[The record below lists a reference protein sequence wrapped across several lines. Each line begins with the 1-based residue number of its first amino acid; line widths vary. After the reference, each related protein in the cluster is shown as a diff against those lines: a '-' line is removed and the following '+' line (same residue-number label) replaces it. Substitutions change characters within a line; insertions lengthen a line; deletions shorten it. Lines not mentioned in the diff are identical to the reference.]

1 MRKMARHKSSY
12 VTSSVLPMAEDRE
25 IVAVRTWPDVEEAIE
40 QLIRSRRSE
49 NTREAYRSDW
59 RKWLAYAIASGAD
72 LKSPGL
78 AATTAFRDEL
88 VKQEY
93 APASVARI
101 LSSLSF
107 FYSALRDAGLLRT
120 NPFAKTWLPRPEV
133 SDLHKTPAV
142 EDAAVARLESALEED
157 DTWRG
162 LRDVAI
168 VRLLFDTGLRRSS
181 LAVLRRDQLRRHG
194 DDLIAFVTVKGGKEK
209 SVKIPD
215 GAREALDAW
224 LAIAPASPYVFPM
237 GRDPSRHL
245 ALATFNKILTAR
257 SRLAGLDEAVTP
269 HRFRA
274 AFITTAYD
282 ARVYERDIQAA
293 AHHSNAATT
302 RGYDRGQR
310 GDGVF
315 DRVAEFRDQK
325 KHTTAAK
332 KKKGPA

>member
-1 MRKMARHKSSY
+1 
-12 VTSSVLPMAEDRE
+12 MAETSE
-25 IVAVRTWPDVEEAIE
+25 IVVVRSWPDVEAPIE
-40 QLIRSRRSE
+40 QLIQSRRSE
-49 NTREAYRSDW
+49 NTRDAYTADW
-59 RKWLAYAIASGAD
+59 GKWFAYVVANGGD
-72 LKSPGL
+72 LKAPGL

-88 VKQEY
+88 VRQEY
-93 APASVARI
+93 APASIARI

-120 NPFAKTWLPRPEV
+120 NPFSKTWLPRPEV

-142 EDAAVARLESALEED
+142 EDATVAHLETALEED

-168 VRLLFDTGLRRSS
+168 VRLLFDTGLRRAS
-181 LAVLRRDQLRRHG
+181 LAALRRDQLRRHDG
-194 DDLIAFVTVKGGKEK
+194 HLIAFVTVKGGKQK
-209 SVKIPD
+209 SVKITTE
-215 GAREALDAW
+215 GQHALDAW
-224 LAIAPASPYVFPM
+224 LAVAPSSPYVFPQS
-237 GRDPSRHL
+237 RDPAKPL
-245 ALATFNKILTAR
+245 ALTTFNKILTAR
-257 SRLAGLDEAVTP
+257 SRRAGLADAVTP

-310 GDGVF
+310 GDDVF
-315 DRVAEFRDQK
+315 DRVSEFRSEK
-325 KHTTAAK
+325 RKAVSK
-332 KKKGPA
+332 KKRGKRV